1 MGNDSIKEDTIKEM
15 AERITKI
22 DMEVEAPGQIT
33 VDEVAL
39 IKAREVVGQWLAGI
53 QGVVVNAAM
62 GRVTVIDK
70 NGRASSIASP
80 ELCFMLSAA
89 GISRAD

>member
-1 MGNDSIKEDTIKEM
+1 MSNDTIKEM
-15 AERITKI
+15 AERIIKI
-22 DMEVEAPGQIT
+22 DMEVEAPGQIA
-33 VDEVAL
+33 VDEAAL
-39 IKAREVVGQWLAGI
+39 IKSREVLGQWIAGI

-70 NGRASSIASP
+70 NGKASSIASP

-89 GISRAD
+89 GISRAN